1 MGAQI
6 PDEHASP
13 GFFKMTLALRRAAPT
28 FTVDQANATLP
39 LVRAITKDLMV
50 LSRDLAE
57 RRLRLAELVGGRKLR
72 HGDPYADELL
82 ESKKE
87 IDKDLERLQGFFG
100 ELLELGVE
108 PKSALEGLIDFPSRL
123 DGCEVYSVLEAGG
136 TGSHCTGTSGMPDL
150 PGGSRCLWWPPPE

>member
-1 MGAQI
+1 
-6 PDEHASP
+6 
-13 GFFKMTLALRRAAPT
+13 MTLTLRRAAPT

-39 LVRAITKDLMV
+39 LVRAITKDLIV

-72 HGDPYADELL
+72 PGDPYADELL

-108 PKSALEGLIDFPSRL
+108 PKSALDGLIDFPSRL
-123 DGCEVYSVLEAGG
+123 DGCEVYLCWKLGEPEVLYYHERDVGSAGRKLLPAMIA
-136 TGSHCTGTSGMPDL
+136 TGVNEDEFQRS
-150 PGGSRCLWWPPPE
+150 CL